1 MDQSKLARRI
11 RAFRKLKNITQRE
24 LANRLTIS
32 LASLGEIERG
42 HREVDEK
49 LIREIADVIGVS
61 VEELE
66 DV

>member
-1 MDQSKLARRI
+1 MDQAKLARRI

-24 LANRLTIS
+24 LANRLSIS

-42 HREVDEK
+42 HREVEAK
-49 LIREIADVIGVS
+49 VIREIAEMIGVS
-61 VEELE
+61 VEELV